1 MAPRRAI
8 VVSKPLTPIREAIG
22 WQLISSNR
30 WHQSSV
36 RVRLGFGAVSWSR
49 TCVRAQTCMGG
60 QPLEDCGRI
69 SLLSPHRRLCPSE
82 ARTEHLSVGLLS
94 VGLAVTHEV
103 AVALPCVAIAA
114 RRNDRTCDSERR
126 MVPSGGGVDG
136 YGQPAREGR
145 GVRRPTAAGGPS
157 CIRRERA
164 LRGRN
169 DSMQAGAPIG
179 ARAVRGR
186 PSDGWTAG
194 RARGRL
200 CGRCAGGCAGAARA
214 VTFWPALL
222 ESSLSSCL
230 GVCLLSLRLLVL
242 SLSVVHCCSCR

>member
-126 MVPSGGGVDG
+126 MVPSGGVWMDMGN
-136 YGQPAREGR
+136 R
-145 GVRRPTAAGGPS
+145 
-157 CIRRERA
+157 
-164 LRGRN
+164 RGRVEG
-169 DSMQAGAPIG
+169 SGGQQRPAALAASGGSGHCAGATIACKRARRLARGQCVG
-179 ARAVRGR
+179 ARATGGQPGGR
-186 PSDGWTAG
+186 
-194 RARGRL
+194 
-200 CGRCAGGCAGAARA
+200 AGGCVGGARA
-214 VTFWPALL
+214 
-222 ESSLSSCL
+222 
-230 GVCLLSLRLLVL
+230 GVQAPRG
-242 SLSVVHCCSCR
+242 R